1 MIPLNFWIFSGGIDD
16 GGESGLLGDFSP
28 SSPLHIGKTAPTL
41 TTAASLSQSP
51 SSPPFSG
58 MPPQPSTT
66 TSSTPAG
73 GRPAPGRLEFS
84 PEKAGMDVTPLNL
97 DFLDR
102 TQPPQPLALTSLT
115 GKPKTRPKI
124 NVITCI
130 MNAIEALK
138 QGWAIFFRPRAILI
152 CFWPLGPHFQESGTK
167 SYIITTNL
175 GT

>member
-1 MIPLNFWIFSGGIDD
+1 MQWNVTSLMDEQCRARYTKLKYFNAQFLTEWQFWLKLILIFSGGLDD

-58 MPPQPSTT
+58 MPPQPTTT

-73 GRPAPGRLEFS
+73 VRPAPGRLEFS

-102 TQPPQPLALTSLT
+102 TQPPQPLALTSIT
-115 GKPKTRPKI
+115 GKGRKRL
-124 NVITCI
+124 NS
-130 MNAIEALK
+130 E
-138 QGWAIFFRPRAILI
+138 
-152 CFWPLGPHFQESGTK
+152 
-167 SYIITTNL
+167 
-175 GT
+175 